1 MEREVIGRP
10 FRKGH
15 RNVHDV
21 SAAGRKGKA
30 NSPWRHGCQWLAG
43 GGTERERI
51 DRAMALPR
59 NQGRGDG

>member
-21 SAAGRKGKA
+21 AAAGRKGKA
-30 NSPWRHGCQWLAG
+30 NSPWRKGLMWSPVAMRLREEWARE
-43 GGTERERI
+43 GTRR
-51 DRAMALPR
+51 R
-59 NQGRGDG
+59 